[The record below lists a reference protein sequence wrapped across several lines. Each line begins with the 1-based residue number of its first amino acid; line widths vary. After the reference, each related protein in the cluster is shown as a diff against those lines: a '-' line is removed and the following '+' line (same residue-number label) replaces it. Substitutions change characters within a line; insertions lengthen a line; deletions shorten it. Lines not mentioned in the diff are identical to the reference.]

1 MELRQ
6 VPGRRLI
13 PGDAQLAGR
22 LAVQNRAALAAV
34 IDSQRSGT
42 RAQRRSRL
50 PRRAGERRVFV
61 CMRASKHE
69 SRESVLKNG
78 PSQPNRTR
86 KEEIHA
92 WWVTPGCP
100 CIALLRPSAKG
111 AGRLLDAGRL
121 QASGRAGRTGPFHS
135 SLESGPGWRVLGDSK
150 SEPRQGP
157 ENRESTRWTGSLQSS
172 SPTECAVEFER
183 CCTRR

>member
-121 QASGRAGRTGPFHS
+121 QASGRAGRTGPLGTVRS
-135 SLESGPGWRVLGDSK
+135 KADQVGGCSEIPRANLGKAQRIAKALVGPDLSK
-150 SEPRQGP
+150 APVQLSAP
-157 ENRESTRWTGSLQSS
+157 
-172 SPTECAVEFER
+172 
-183 CCTRR
+183 